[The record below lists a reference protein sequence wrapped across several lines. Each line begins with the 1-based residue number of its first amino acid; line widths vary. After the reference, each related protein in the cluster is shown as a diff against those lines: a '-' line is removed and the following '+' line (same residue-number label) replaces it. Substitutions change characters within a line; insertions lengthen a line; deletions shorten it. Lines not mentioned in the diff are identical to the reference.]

1 MKKKKRG
8 NGGELIRMML
18 VNRSPP
24 PAKPEG
30 GGTGIPPRHTA
41 VGLEPAGPSPE
52 MLSSLAE
59 EPLVTC
65 QENIRRE

>member
-1 MKKKKRG
+1 
-8 NGGELIRMML
+8 MML